1 MAPLGGLTQHWG
13 LFNELI
19 WPMGHYGFDP
29 RADHERI
36 PGRGALQKKDQITK
50 EVLPN
55 FFFEPGTPV
64 WFLVCFFGRILKTA
78 FSVAENL
85 IFGSGAPHLINFP
98 KNVPRNL

>member
-50 EVLPN
+50 EVLPKFFWFVFVQGN
-55 FFFEPGTPV
+55 FLEPQSGFQSG
-64 WFLVCFFGRILKTA
+64 FLVEF
-78 FSVAENL
+78 
-85 IFGSGAPHLINFP
+85 
-98 KNVPRNL
+98 